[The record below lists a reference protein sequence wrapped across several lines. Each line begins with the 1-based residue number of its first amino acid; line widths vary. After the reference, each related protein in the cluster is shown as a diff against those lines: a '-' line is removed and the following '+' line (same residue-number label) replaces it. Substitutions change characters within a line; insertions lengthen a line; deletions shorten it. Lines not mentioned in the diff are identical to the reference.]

1 VNSFAYLF
9 ERFPS
14 FTQTFCNREV
24 AAMFAQE
31 MNPAVYSIRPAD
43 DRAGFPREFRERVT
57 YLPSEQELNALVRQ
71 LRADH
76 RIHSDVWEIFRTWGD
91 RGDKARLYEA
101 AWLGLE
107 LRRRGIR
114 HVHAHFAGMA
124 ARTAYWMKKFWRIG
138 YSFTGHANDIFC
150 ETDFPVSLAS
160 LVREARLVVT
170 ETDYSRDW
178 LRAKFPGHSMNIVRC
193 YNGIDIERFGIREAA
208 PSRRIISVGRCVEKK
223 GFADL
228 IEACRILRGRGVEF
242 DCEIIGTGPL
252 EDSLRA
258 QIATAGLEQSVR
270 MPGARTEEEISAA
283 LRNAQVFVLPC
294 VREADGGSD
303 NLPTVIMEAMA
314 CALPVISTPLAGVP
328 EMVRDHVTGLLVP
341 ERSPG
346 LLADALAQLLTDPAL
361 AQRCGEAGRR
371 IAVQKFATGITT
383 RILKHFLVARC
394 PVRPPLAA
402 FTADHSLVLR
412 RLQRLL
418 RIGNRFAPGQ
428 LQGSSGIAKWS
439 G

>member
-14 FTQTFCNREV
+14 FTQTFCNRE
-24 AAMFAQE
+24 AAGMFAQK

-43 DRAGFPREFRERVT
+43 DRAVFPPELREHVT
-57 YLPSEQELNALVRQ
+57 YLPPEQPLNALVRQ
-71 LRADH
+71 LRAEH
-76 RIHSDVWEIFRTWGD
+76 RIHSNVWEVFRTWGD

-124 ARTAYWMKKFWRIG
+124 ARTAYWMKKFWRIS

-150 ETDFPVSLAS
+150 EVESPVSLAN
-160 LVREARLVVT
+160 LIREARLVVT

-178 LRAKFPGHSMNIVRC
+178 LRQKFPEQSRNIVRC
-193 YNGIDIERFGIREAA
+193 YNGIDVERFGIREPA

-228 IEACRILRGRGVEF
+228 IEACRILRQRGIAF
-242 DCEIIGTGPL
+242 DCQIIGTGPL

-258 QIATAGLEQSVR
+258 QITTAGLDDSVH
-270 MPGARTEEEISAA
+270 MPGGRSEDEINAA
-283 LRNAQVFVLPC
+283 LRTAQVFALPC

-314 CALPVISTPLAGVP
+314 CALPVISTPVAGVP
-328 EMVRDHVTGLLVP
+328 EMVRDDVNGLLVP
-341 ERSPG
+341 AHAPG
-346 LLADALAQLLTDPAL
+346 ALADALATLLANPAM
-361 AQRCGEAGRR
+361 ASRYGEAGQ
-371 IAVQKFATGITT
+371 ALALQKFASAVTT
-383 RILKHFLVARC
+383 RLLKHFLVARC
-394 PVRPPLAA
+394 PIRPPLAA
-402 FTADHSLVLR
+402 FAADHLLLVR
-412 RLQRLL
+412 FLQRLL
-418 RIGNRFAPGQ
+418 RLGNRFPPAQP
-428 LQGSSGIAKWS
+428 LQGPGMEWS